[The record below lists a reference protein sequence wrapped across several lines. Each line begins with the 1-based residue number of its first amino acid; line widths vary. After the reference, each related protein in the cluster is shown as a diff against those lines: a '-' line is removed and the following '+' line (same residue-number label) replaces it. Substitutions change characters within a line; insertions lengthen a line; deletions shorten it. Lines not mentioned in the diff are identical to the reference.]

1 MEVGL
6 IGAGN
11 MARALARGW
20 AEPLLFTDGGSGR
33 ARALAAEVGGEVA
46 SSNAELAE
54 RCRLVV
60 LCHKPAQTEQVA
72 GEIGDR
78 TLMLISVLA
87 GVTLE
92 RLRAAYPAAEVVRVM
107 PNTAVEV
114 RQGVICLA
122 SEGDARTDGGGA
134 EGGDLAAL
142 ARSRFERVGKVV
154 DVPERLMELATAISG
169 VAPAY
174 LALVAEAQVEAAVGH
189 RVPLELARQLVA
201 GGLAG
206 SAALLAA
213 RGMDTLGVRTEVAS
227 PGGVTVRG
235 LAALESAGVRRA
247 FDEAMDAVVGKQGVS
262 SDGEDGS

>member
-20 AEPLLFTDGGSGR
+20 AESLLLTDGGSGR

-46 SSNAELAE
+46 TSNAELAE

-72 GEIGDR
+72 AEIGDR
-78 TLMLISVLA
+78 ARLLISVLA
-87 GVTLE
+87 GVALE
-92 RLRAAYPAAEVVRVM
+92 RLRAAYPRAEVVRAM

-114 RQGVICLA
+114 RQGVTCLA
-122 SEGDARTDGGGA
+122 VERDARAEGVGGA
-134 EGGDLAAL
+134 DGTEGGDLAEL
-142 ARSRFERVGKVV
+142 ARARFERVGEVV
-154 DVPERLMELATAISG
+154 DVPEHLMELATAISG

-189 RVPLELARQLVA
+189 GVPIELARQLVA

-213 RGMDTLGVRTEVAS
+213 RGMDTLGVRAEVAS
-227 PGGVTVRG
+227 PGGMTVRG
-235 LAALESAGVRRA
+235 LAALESAGVRGA
-247 FDEAMDAVVGKQGVS
+247 FDEAMDAVAGKRDRS
-262 SDGEDGS
+262 

>member
-46 SSNAELAE
+46 ASNAELAE

-60 LCHKPAQTEQVA
+60 LCHKPAQTERVA
-72 GEIGDR
+72 AEVRDR
-78 TLMLISVLA
+78 APRIVSLLG
-87 GVTLE
+87 GVPLK
-92 RLRAAYPAAEVVRVM
+92 RLHAAYPTAHIVRAM

-114 RQGVICLA
+114 RQGVTCL
-122 SEGDARTDGGGA
+122 SSGDGGGSDDG
-134 EGGDLAAL
+134 GGDRGGNDDLVEL
-142 ARSRFERVGKVV
+142 ARARFERVGRVV
-154 DVPERLMELATAISG
+154 SVPERLMELATAISG

-174 LALVAEAQVEAAVGH
+174 VALVAEAQVDAAVRHGM
-189 RVPLELARQLVA
+189 PAALAGELVA
-201 GGLAG
+201 GGLGG

-213 RGMDTLGVRTEVAS
+213 RDMDTLGVRREVAS
-227 PGGVTVRG
+227 PGGLTARG
-235 LAALESAGVRRA
+235 LAALEGAGVRSA
-247 FDEAMDAVVGKQGVS
+247 FDEAMSAVLAGTRP
-262 SDGEDGS
+262 

>member
-92 RLRAAYPAAEVVRVM
+92 RLRAAYPAAEVVREIGRASCRERVW
-107 PNTAVEV
+107 V
-114 RQGVICLA
+114 R
-122 SEGDARTDGGGA
+122 A
-134 EGGDLAAL
+134 EG
-142 ARSRFERVGKVV
+142 VV
-154 DVPERLMELATAISG
+154 
-169 VAPAY
+169 
-174 LALVAEAQVEAAVGH
+174 VE
-189 RVPLELARQLVA
+189 
-201 GGLAG
+201 
-206 SAALLAA
+206 
-213 RGMDTLGVRTEVAS
+213 DTVW
-227 PGGVTVRG
+227 
-235 LAALESAGVRRA
+235 
-247 FDEAMDAVVGKQGVS
+247 
-262 SDGEDGS
+262 